1 MKGID
6 VLAKNKRI
14 PDVMGIV
21 IKWNSEKNFGFV
33 KSFETGESYYINRKS
48 LMDEESVEPRT
59 IVNFEVRFG
68 KSETGEE
75 FSIVRNLC
83 VVEVPERKRHQKKKR
98 RRG

>member
-6 VLAKNKRI
+6 VLEKNKRI

-33 KSFETGESYYINRKS
+33 RSFETGESYYINKKS

-59 IVNFEVRFG
+59 IVNFEVRLG

-75 FSIVRNLC
+75 FTFVRNLC
-83 VVEVPERKRHQKKKR
+83 VVEVPEKKR

>member
-75 FSIVRNLC
+75 FSLVRNLC
-83 VVEVPERKRHQKKKR
+83 VVEVPEKRRHQKRKKP
-98 RRG
+98 RG